1 MPTYDYYCPS
11 NDRTVEVVHR
21 MAETLRT
28 WGEVCERAG
37 LDLGDTPAEAPVE
50 RVITGAAGI
59 VGGTYASDPP
69 PSGGGCAG
77 GMCGCGG

>member
-37 LDLGDTPAEAPVE
+37 LEPGDTPADAPVE

-59 VGGTYASDPP
+59 VGGTYAGDPP

-77 GMCGCGG
+77 GMCGCSG